1 MCFEQ
6 SKECPEEIAQIT
18 LRYFRR
24 RLRECA
30 AVFTFLFV
38 LILPDV
44 ILLYQNN
51 FPRLSRVS
59 EFQILQKYM
68 PKSFDPPAL
77 FPPPSLSTA
86 GSGALTFLP
95 VLLKWGLGQWESGTL
110 TVHPPPNLCCL
121 HIFPLWT
128 FSFRLKWGLSKR
140 WLALI
145 KRALHPSNNWWQ
157 THEWKVL
164 YEHRREN
171 ETWNR
176 SGKESGISGEEL
188 LFVFSGL
195 QLRELKTFRAHCVI
209 RFKAGE
215 LLRKK

>member
-1 MCFEQ
+1 MSRRNHLRNFGIFSETIVRVCRSVYFPFCAY
-6 SKECPEEIAQIT
+6 SVRCNPVISDIIFPDYPEYLNFKFYRNTCLKA
-18 LRYFRR
+18 
-24 RLRECA
+24 
-30 AVFTFLFV
+30 
-38 LILPDV
+38 LI
-44 ILLYQNN
+44 
-51 FPRLSRVS
+51 
-59 EFQILQKYM
+59 
-68 PKSFDPPAL
+68 PPAL

-86 GSGALTFLP
+86 GSRALTFLP

-110 TVHPPPNLCCL
+110 TVHPSNLRCL

-157 THEWKVL
+157 TREWKVL

-188 LFVFSGL
+188 LFAFSGL
-195 QLRELKTFRAHCVI
+195 KLRELKNI
-209 RFKAGE
+209 
-215 LLRKK
+215 

>member
-18 LRYFRR
+18 LRYFLR

-164 YEHRREN
+164 YEHRREMKP
-171 ETWNR
+171 ETAAVKNLGFQVKSCCLCSR
-176 SGKESGISGEEL
+176 AFNFES
-188 LFVFSGL
+188 
-195 QLRELKTFRAHCVI
+195 LKHLEHIV
-209 RFKAGE
+209 
-215 LLRKK
+215 